1 MEKDNLVHSFNESEA
16 TPTPTPR
23 QGSLRSDSYRSDS
36 GQAGQKGVFH
46 KGPIILFLILAVL
59 GIGTGYLLLQTQGP
73 SLIGVPGGGSVSK
86 GGDAQKGKTFG
97 AKDIRNTDEAEGTLR
112 EGGIDGEGAYH
123 LERPGGESQNVYLTS
138 SVLDLSQFMG
148 KKVKVWG
155 ETHEAEKAGWLMD
168 VIRLQVL

>member
-1 MEKDNLVHSFNESEA
+1 MPKWLKCGLLVVMEKDNIVHDFS
-16 TPTPTPR
+16 
-23 QGSLRSDSYRSDS
+23 GSDTKITSNS
-36 GQAGQKGVFH
+36 AFH

-59 GIGTGYLLLQTQGP
+59 GIATGYLLSKTQGAG
-73 SLIGVPGGGSVSK
+73 LIGGPSSPLSKIGGP
-86 GGDAQKGKTFG
+86 QKGQTFGSEDSKTF
-97 AKDIRNTDEAEGTLR
+97 KDSAEGTLR

-155 ETHEAEKAGWLMD
+155 ETHAAEKAGWLMD
-168 VIRLQVL
+168 VGRLQIL